1 MECVFTAVRRLD
13 RGDTCSQQHAANPN
27 AIGAKVAALAGADAA
42 EISHKLERAAGREVS
57 HSPRSKYGLSS
68 SMMALITS
76 GRG

>member
-1 MECVFTAVRRLD
+1 M
-13 RGDTCSQQHAANPN
+13 
-27 AIGAKVAALAGADAA
+27 AALAGADAA